1 MIAAIEQLLVDDTA
15 GDPMSTLKWTRRT
28 TGKIAQEL
36 GRVGITVSRRTVG
49 RLLHELHYSLRVN
62 RKQLGTDSSPDR
74 DRQFRYITQ
83 QRREFARHGDPII
96 SVDTKKRELVG
107 PFKNPGAKW
116 GRVPV
121 RVNDHDFPSDS
132 DGVAIP
138 YGIYDVQANRG
149 YLHVGISHDTPAF
162 AVEAIAS
169 WWAKEGRGRYPS
181 SRQLLILA
189 DTGGSNSCRYWTWK
203 TAIQRRLCDR
213 LGLTVTVAHYPTGA
227 SKWNPVEHR
236 LFSEISK
243 HWAAEPLTSYEKILK
258 FIRTTVTTTGL
269 KVRAFLDRTE
279 YPTKQRVTAAEM
291 AAVALTRHKTLP
303 KWNYTVA
310 PRSA

>member
-1 MIAAIEQLLVDDTA
+1 VITAIQQLLADDTA

-36 GRVGITVSRRTVG
+36 GHADIVVSRRTVG
-49 RLLHELHYSLRVN
+49 RLLHALHYSLRVN

-74 DRQFRYITQ
+74 DGQFRYITA
-83 QRREFARHGDPII
+83 QRRRFERRGDPII

-107 PFKNPGAKW
+107 LFKNPGAKW
-116 GRVPV
+116 DRAPTL
-121 RVNDHDFPSDS
+121 VNDHDFPSDS

-149 YLHVGISHDTPAF
+149 YLHVGVSHDTSAF
-162 AVEAIAS
+162 AVEAIAA
-169 WWAKEGRGRYPS
+169 WWGKDGRGRYPT
-181 SRQLLILA
+181 SRRLLILA
-189 DTGGSNSCRYWTWK
+189 DTGGSNSCRYRAWK
-203 TAIQRRLCDR
+203 TEIQRRLCNR
-213 LGLTVTVAHYPTGA
+213 LGLTVTIAHYPTGA

-243 HWAAEPLTSYEKILK
+243 QWAAEPLTSYEKILK
-258 FIRTTVTTTGL
+258 FIRTTATTTGL

-279 YPTKQRVTAAEM
+279 YPTKQRVTVAQM
-291 AAVALTRHKTLP
+291 AAVALTRHKVLP
-303 KWNYTVA
+303 KWNYTIS

>member
-1 MIAAIEQLLVDDTA
+1 VITAIERLLVDDTA

-36 GRVGITVSRRTVG
+36 GRVGIEVSRRTVG

-74 DRQFRYITQ
+74 DRQFRYLTQ
-83 QRREFARHGDPII
+83 QRRRFEREGDPII

-107 PFKNPGAKW
+107 SFKNPGAKW
-116 GRVPV
+116 DRAPV
-121 RVNDHDFPSDS
+121 LVNDHDFPSDS
-132 DGVAIP
+132 AGVAIP

-149 YLHVGISHDTPAF
+149 YLHVGVSHDTSAF
-162 AVEAIAS
+162 AVEAIAA
-169 WWAKEGRGRYPS
+169 WWGKDGRGRYPS

-189 DTGGSNSCRYWTWK
+189 DTGGSNSYRYWAWK
-203 TAIQRRLCDR
+203 TELQRRLCNR

-227 SKWNPVEHR
+227 SKWNPIEHR

-269 KVRAFLDRTE
+269 TVRAYLDRAE
-279 YPTKQRVTAAEM
+279 YPTKQTVTAAEM
-291 AAVALTRHKTLP
+291 AAVALTRHKVLP
-303 KWNYTVA
+303 RWNYSIS
-310 PRSA
+310 PQSA